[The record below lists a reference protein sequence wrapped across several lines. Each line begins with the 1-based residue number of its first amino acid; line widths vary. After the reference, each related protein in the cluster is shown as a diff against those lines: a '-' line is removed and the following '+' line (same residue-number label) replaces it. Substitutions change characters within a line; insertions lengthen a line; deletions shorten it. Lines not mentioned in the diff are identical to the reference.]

1 MLDFIIKY
9 WVEFLFGIVA
19 AGLLASGRYIWMLFK
34 DRLKDSLEEQI
45 TSITDIITKR
55 MSETDEKLE
64 VKNTSLTQ

>member
-34 DRLKDSLEEQI
+34 DRLKDSLEDVINCSQNF
-45 TSITDIITKR
+45 
-55 MSETDEKLE
+55 
-64 VKNTSLTQ
+64 KNVNVQFDFKV